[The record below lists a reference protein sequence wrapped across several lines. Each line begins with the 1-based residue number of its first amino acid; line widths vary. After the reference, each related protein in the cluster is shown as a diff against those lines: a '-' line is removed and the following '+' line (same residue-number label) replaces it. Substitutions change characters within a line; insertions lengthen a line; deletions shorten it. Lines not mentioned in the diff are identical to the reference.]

1 MRGWLERIGRAFIAL
16 GAVVLLFAGYQVWGT
31 DWVNAREQR
40 VLKTEIR
47 ERFADTERSD
57 RERPRSVPETPPTDD
72 REAPPQPD
80 LIEPP
85 PLGDALGLI
94 EIPSIGVEQ
103 AMVEG
108 VGRDELQKGP
118 GHYPHSP
125 LPGRSGNVSVAGHR
139 TTYGSPFGD
148 LDALENGDEITVTT
162 DDGRFTYIVTDQ
174 LIVEPSDVSV
184 IEPTDD
190 ARLTL
195 TTCHPKYSAQERLI
209 VVAHLDGEPLD
220 AAVSAE
226 DDRGDEDEGE
236 APRSAPI
243 ELPSEDVSV
252 ATLDGQSDSGLSAID
267 RGTILWTL
275 ALAAVSLGWW
285 LLVRT
290 RPRWY
295 SRLGGA
301 LPFLLAL
308 FFFFGEVESLLPAN
322 F

>member
-40 VLKTEIR
+40 ALKTEVR
-47 ERFADTERSD
+47 ERFADS
-57 RERPRSVPETPPTDD
+57 ERPRSVPETPPGDD
-72 REAPPQPD
+72 REAQPQPD

-85 PLGDALGLI
+85 PPGDAFGLI
-94 EIPSIGVEQ
+94 EIPSIGVEH
-103 AMVEG
+103 AIVEG

-162 DDGRFTYIVTDQ
+162 DDGTFTYIVTDQ
-174 LIVEPSDVSV
+174 LIVDPSDVSV

-195 TTCHPKYSAQERLI
+195 TTCNPKYSARERLI
-209 VVAHLDGEPLD
+209 VVAHLDGKPVD
-220 AAVSAE
+220 ATVSAE
-226 DDRGDEDEGE
+226 DDRGDDDEGE
-236 APRSAPI
+236 VPRSAPI

-252 ATLDGQSDSGLSAID
+252 ATLDGHSDSGLSAID
-267 RGTILWTL
+267 QGTILWTL
-275 ALAAVSLGWW
+275 ALAAIGVGWW
-285 LLVRT
+285 LFVRA

-295 SRLGGA
+295 SRLGGV
-301 LPFLLAL
+301 LPFLVVL
-308 FFFFGEVESLLPAN
+308 FFFFGELESLLPAN

>member
-40 VLKTEIR
+40 ALKTEIR
-47 ERFADTERSD
+47 ERFADSERSD
-57 RERPRSVPETPPTDD
+57 SERARSVPETPPADD
-72 REAPPQPD
+72 REAPPKPD

-85 PLGDALGLI
+85 PLGEAVGLI
-94 EIPSIGVEQ
+94 EIPSIGVEHVV
-103 AMVEG
+103 VEG

-139 TTYGSPFGD
+139 TTYGAPFGD
-148 LDALENGDEITVTT
+148 LDVLENGDEITVTT

-195 TTCHPKYSAQERLI
+195 TTCNPKYSARERLI
-209 VVAHLDGEPLD
+209 VVAHLDGEPVN
-220 AAVSAE
+220 AAVGAG
-226 DDRGDEDEGE
+226 DDRGDGGEGE
-236 APRSAPI
+236 VPRSAPI

-252 ATLDGQSDSGLSAID
+252 ATLDGHSDSGLSAID
-267 RGTILWTL
+267 QGTILWTL
-275 ALAAVSLGWW
+275 TLAAIGVGWW

-295 SRLGGA
+295 SRFGGA